1 MVKKCF
7 KWFIFILLLGFCVY
21 TEEYIHR
28 GVGMFVGM
36 GVALLGLLINDW
48 LQNEGLGDYVMLS
61 GCALFFIF
69 FFFIANGVHIENNQD
84 GVAIYSP
91 FYTHVL
97 DRGERVETKDLNWC
111 YNTKKE
117 AKKDR
122 FIFLY
127 KGDSCTVF
135 TRHEKVMT
143 IAAHYSIYKGY
154 GKYGN
159 LHFISFDD
167 KVIDLNGTEITR
179 GYEPYVFDDTPMLDY
194 YP

>member
-7 KWFIFILLLGFCVY
+7 KWFIFILLLGFCLY
-21 TEEYIHR
+21 AEEYIHR

-36 GVALLGLLINDW
+36 GVTLIGFLINDW
-48 LQNEGLGDYVMLS
+48 LQNEGIGEYLMFS

-84 GVAIYSP
+84 GVAIYSA
-91 FYTHVL
+91 FYTHEL
-97 DRGERVETKDLNWC
+97 DRGECVETKDLNWC

-135 TRHEKVMT
+135 TRHEKVKT
-143 IAAHYSIYKGY
+143 IPANYSISEGF
-154 GKYGN
+154 GN
-159 LHFISFDD
+159 LHFISFDG
-167 KVIDLNGTEITR
+167 KNIDLRGTEVTR

>member
-21 TEEYIHR
+21 TEEYIH
-28 GVGMFVGM
+28 GVVGMFVGM
-36 GVALLGLLINDW
+36 GVTLIGLLINDW
-48 LQNEGLGDYVMLS
+48 LQNEGIAEYLMFS

-117 AKKDR
+117 AKKKR

-143 IAAHYSIYKGY
+143 IPANYSISNGC
-154 GKYGN
+154 GN
-159 LHFISFDD
+159 LHFISFDG
-167 KVIDLNGTEITR
+167 KFFDLKGTEVTR
-179 GYEPYVFDDTPMLDY
+179 GYKPYVFEDTPMLDY

>member
-7 KWFIFILLLGFCVY
+7 KGLIFILLLGFCIY
-21 TEEYIHR
+21 TEEYIQR
-28 GVGMFVGM
+28 GMGMVVGMNVILIGF
-36 GVALLGLLINDW
+36 LINDW
-48 LQNEGLGDYVMLS
+48 LQNEGLGECLTYS
-61 GCALFFIF
+61 GCAFFFI

-84 GVAIYSP
+84 GVAIYSA
-91 FYTHVL
+91 FYTHEL

-111 YNTKKE
+111 YTTRKKE
-117 AKKDR
+117 ARKDR

-143 IAAHYSIYKGY
+143 IPANYEISEAF
-154 GKYGN
+154 GN
-159 LHFISFDD
+159 LQFISFDG
-167 KVIDLNGTEITR
+167 KFFDLKGTEVAR

-194 YP
+194 YQ